1 MGEQLKNSDEPGGQS
16 RDPNRYRPDGQL
28 GEAVAGARR
37 VRWCARSAALVII
50 GVCAVIGGEEWLI
63 GAFLGG
69 LVVEINLSLLIR
81 ALARSANW
89 AGRSLGPTL
98 VRFYLIFGATVA
110 VCLLIVRSHFGH
122 PLAFLLGLLSFLIGL
137 GLGLLSFAVS
147 KPKSGFGSE

>member
-1 MGEQLKNSDEPGGQS
+1 MGGLLKNSDETGGQG

-37 VRWCARSAALVII
+37 VRWCVRSAALVMA

-63 GAFLGG
+63 GALLGG
-69 LVVEINLSLLIR
+69 LVVEFNLSLLIR
-81 ALARSANW
+81 TLARSANW
-89 AGRSLGPTL
+89 PGRSLGPTL
-98 VRFYLIFGATVA
+98 VRFYLIFGLTIV
-110 VCLLIVRSHFGH
+110 VCVLIVRSHFGH

-147 KPKSGFGSE
+147 RPKPGSGRG